1 MNPVISQLEALIARL
16 DRRRAH
22 IELSLMDQTRPA
34 QEQEQLEQTYD
45 LLFELRQIA
54 ATSLAVVQRTEKPHS
69 SISCCQRYFL
79 AAVKI
84 LTQAWISSIIALKTP
99 ISAEWLGISSALEI
113 VPLAASAATAGTSG
127 SEGH

>member
-54 ATSLAVVQRTEKPHS
+54 ATSLAVVQRLE
-69 SISCCQRYFL
+69 REL
-79 AAVKI
+79 AQSKEPEN
-84 LTQAWISSIIALKTP
+84 SP
-99 ISAEWLGISSALEI
+99 
-113 VPLAASAATAGTSG
+113 SG
-127 SEGH
+127 